1 MGIGDILDINVGV
14 KANVGSE
21 VLGGDIKK
29 ECVKVGEEGLHV
41 FGF

>member
-1 MGIGDILDINVGV
+1 MGIGDILDI